1 MPAPVLRRRTAA
13 GAGRAGVR
21 VRAPPRCSAR
31 ARGRARPPRRHRL
44 TQVSTTYQNIY
55 FPIADCQICKCSCFK
70 TGPKSNRVDLF

>member
-44 TQVSTTYQNIY
+44 RQVPLIKIFIFRLQIVRFASAPASKLDQN
-55 FPIADCQICKCSCFK
+55 QI
-70 TGPKSNRVDLF
+70 G

>member
-44 TQVSTTYQNIY
+44 TQVPHIKTFIFRLQIVRFASAPASKLDQN
-55 FPIADCQICKCSCFK
+55 QI
-70 TGPKSNRVDLF
+70 G

>member
-21 VRAPPRCSAR
+21 VLAPPRCSAR

-44 TQVSTTYQNIY
+44 TQVVLSAGIWKQDKYQNIF
-55 FPIADCQICKCSCFK
+55 FPFAECQI
-70 TGPKSNRVDLF
+70 